1 MIKMQKMDKTL
12 AKKKNC
18 KQKKTSLC
26 VVASA
31 HCTLHFYRRVKVV
44 CFTSHFLGGLGS
56 VRQIRLLPPASSFSA
71 LPSSPADPLRPSS
84 HRRRVPMVATK
95 RKPRRFPSMS
105 LFREYAEYAES
116 TRAVTARTKFQTLKN
131 YKQTFDRCSWG
142 WCFFFLPRR
151 QTRH

>member
-12 AKKKNC
+12 AKKK
-18 KQKKTSLC
+18 KLQAEKTSLC

-116 TRAVTARTKFQTLKN
+116 TRAVTARTKFQTLK
-131 YKQTFDRCSWG
+131 KLQTNI
-142 WCFFFLPRR
+142 
-151 QTRH
+151 